1 MMLVFQMKTSNL
13 HHSAKLVVAVVDW
26 IVDPQSSAP
35 FCIIPLLW
43 PHHGQNIVPRP
54 WLREWQCASS
64 QPKPWEDS
72 LVHLFLLSALVF
84 LTSPLEQHP
93 PGWSKKDEIHV
104 SRSPRQLAHLQQEAE
119 LQQLLQS
126 EAEPPSGTQHTSSE
140 PQIAQRHVR
149 NDKCWFSQRVLGV
162 VCYTAIANQ
171 FYGKTGM
178 EAQAVWPN
186 NTSNLYCFPHSLLK
200 WRNGL

>member
-13 HHSAKLVVAVVDW
+13 HHSAKLVVAVIDW

-35 FCIIPLLW
+35 FCITPLLW
-43 PHHGQNIVPRP
+43 PHHGQNVVPRP
-54 WLREWQCASS
+54 WLREWQHASS

-72 LVHLFLLSALVF
+72 LVHLFLLSTLVF
-84 LTSPLEQHP
+84 LTSPYTP
-93 PGWSKKDEIHV
+93 RGWSKKDEIHV
-104 SRSPRQLAHLQQEAE
+104 SRSPRQPAHLQQGAE
-119 LQQLLQS
+119 LQQLLRS
-126 EAEPPSGTQHTSSE
+126 EAEPLSCTQHTSGE
-140 PQIAQRHVR
+140 PQITQRHVR
-149 NDKCWFSQRVLGV
+149 NDKCWFSQRVWGV

-171 FYGKTGM
+171 FNGKTGM

-186 NTSNLYCFPHSLLK
+186 NTSNLYCFPRSLLK